1 MKPRNRGSAALELA
15 LLAPAVLLVIDLA
28 VAGGRLTEGQSRV
41 DDAAYAG
48 ARAASQAPDAT
59 TAAAT
64 ATRIVATTL
73 GGGGASCVGYQVSV
87 DTASF
92 HPGGTVAVDVTC
104 DASLRD
110 LSFLPLPGTHAVH
123 GRGVSSVD
131 LYGGSR

>member
-1 MKPRNRGSAALELA
+1 MKCRNRGSAALELA

-41 DDAAYAG
+41 DEAAYAG

-59 TAAAT
+59 RAAA
-64 ATRIVATTL
+64 AAARIVKAAL
-73 GGGGASCVGYQVSV
+73 EAGGASCATYQVSV
-87 DTASF
+87 DTTSF
-92 HPGGTVAVDVTC
+92 RAGGTVAVDVTC

-110 LSFLPLPGTHAVH
+110 LSLLPLPGTHAVD
-123 GRGVSSVD
+123 GRGVSSID